1 MSLTDPRR
9 TAVGVLFLLSTTLI
23 SGCGGGAD
31 GPADGR
37 PAPTPSSR
45 PTEQS
50 PPQAEIRR
58 DTAPV
63 LRRFPQFGTVTGV
76 EWASAPL
83 GKAGSR
89 VPGPTDYRLSGVA
102 TLAESDVR
110 RLLKEYAWTPAA
122 EPPDVLAIIAPSVPE
137 ESEASPASK
146 ASKTPMASTASTAST
161 ASKGIAW
168 RTSEAFTSAVSGDV
182 YSATFHLDPVTG
194 TMVFDAVN
202 PTVADGT

>member
-9 TAVGVLFLLSTTLI
+9 TAAGVLFLLSTTLI
-23 SGCGGGAD
+23 SGCGGAD

-37 PAPTPSSR
+37 PATTPSSR
-45 PTEQS
+45 STEQS
-50 PPQAEIRR
+50 PPKAEIRR
-58 DTAPV
+58 DTAPI

-83 GKAGSR
+83 GKADSR

-102 TLAESDVR
+102 TLAKADVR
-110 RLLKEYAWTPAA
+110 RLLEEYAWTPSA
-122 EPPDVLAIIAPSVPE
+122 EPPDVLAIIAPGVPE
-137 ESEASPASK
+137 ESETSK
-146 ASKTPMASTASTAST
+146 ASKTPTGSTAST

-168 RTSEAFTSAVSGDV
+168 RSSEAFTSAVTGDV
-182 YSATFHLDPVTG
+182 YSATFHLDPATG

-202 PTVADGT
+202 PTVTDGT

>member
-9 TAVGVLFLLSTTLI
+9 TAAGVLFLLSTTLI

-31 GPADGR
+31 GPSDGR
-37 PAPTPSSR
+37 PATASSSR
-45 PTEQS
+45 STEQS
-50 PPQAEIRR
+50 TPQAEIRR
-58 DTAPV
+58 DTAPI

-83 GKAGSR
+83 GKADSR

-102 TLAESDVR
+102 TLAKADVR

-122 EPPDVLAIIAPSVPE
+122 EPPDVLAIIAPGVPE
-137 ESEASPASK
+137 ESETSK
-146 ASKTPMASTASTAST
+146 APKTPTGST
-161 ASKGIAW
+161 ASKRIAW
-168 RTSEAFTSAVSGDV
+168 RSSEAFTSAVTGDV

-202 PTVADGT
+202 PTVTDDT